1 MLMPRPDADTNAPA
15 APAVPPPSAPCPV
28 DPAGPTDFDLLRYG
42 EIGDCALTRHGSN
55 YTYLAELTY
64 ADRYALAIYKPRQGE
79 WPLWDFPDGTLYR
92 REYAAYLLSRIL
104 GWNFIP
110 RTVIRDGPGG
120 IGSLQLYIDHNPREN
135 YYTMSRA
142 GFTPTEADQLRAIC
156 CFDLVANNTD
166 RKPEHIIRD
175 HHGKLW
181 GIDHGLTFHADLK
194 IRTAIWD
201 FESEPIPE
209 RLLHPL
215 RQLAHHLLAPSPPA
229 EVAELLSLLDAAE
242 ARALLQRLQWLLDE
256 GAYPGL
262 PGRRRNRRRNRR

>member
-1 MLMPRPDADTNAPA
+1 MPTPADAPA
-15 APAVPPPSAPCPV
+15 AGPPSATFPV
-28 DPAGPTDFDLLRYG
+28 NPAGPTDFDLLRYG
-42 EIGDCALTRHGSN
+42 EIGDCALTRNGSN

-79 WPLWDFPDGTLYR
+79 WPLWDFPSGTLYR

-104 GWNFIP
+104 GWHFIP

-120 IGSLQLYIDHNPREN
+120 IGSVQLYIDHNPREN

-142 GFTPTEADQLRAIC
+142 GFTESEAEQLRAIC

-175 HHGKLW
+175 DQGKLW

-209 RLLHPL
+209 RLLQSL
-215 RQLAHHLLAPSPPA
+215 RQFGQDLLAPSQPA
-229 EVAELLSLLDAAE
+229 EVAELLSLLDGSE
-242 ARALLQRLQWLLDE
+242 ARALLQRLQWILDE

-262 PGRRRNRRRNRR
+262 PGRRRRRRNRR